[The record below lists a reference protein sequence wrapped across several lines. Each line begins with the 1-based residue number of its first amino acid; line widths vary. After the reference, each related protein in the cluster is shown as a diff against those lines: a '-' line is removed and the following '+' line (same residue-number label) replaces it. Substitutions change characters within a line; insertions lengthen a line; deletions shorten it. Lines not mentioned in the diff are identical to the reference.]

1 MFYKGIIFDLDNT
14 LYDYDR
20 CHNFSIEIVFD
31 YINNKYNKICDGVYN
46 KVSNELK
53 NEVGPT
59 ASSHNKSIYFKHLLE
74 NLTISLSVLPI
85 IEELYWNNFYK
96 HMECYTGV
104 REFIEW
110 NKKQG
115 KKIGVLTDYETQ
127 YQIVKLKQLGILD
140 YIDVI
145 VTSEEVGIEKPSVQ
159 MFQTILHKLK
169 LQPEN
174 VIMIGDN
181 YKKDIEGANR
191 MGIYGYHYT
200 SFTPLR
206 IKNEQSASLL
216 SLINANKLG
225 VLNEKR
231 CKNTHEQ
238 HETYEEF
245 SDFTLLHSKMRDISS
260 ELNKLKKLSKYVG
273 ERFDLVQAGGGNT
286 SVKLNNIMYI
296 KESGVHLTTIDESNG
311 YVVIDNHKLM
321 CDIENNNTK
330 DVLQY
335 NLFGNKK
342 RGSIET
348 FMHSILKEY
357 TVHIH
362 PIQTNRILVSNE
374 ARQICNKL
382 FPKALVIDYVTPG
395 IKVCNEIKNKYNGE
409 NLIFLINHG
418 IIITS
423 DKIEDIYYLLEDVIN
438 KYTENDCIFF
448 EKYKRTNEI
457 SKQIND
463 VFCKDNDNDN
473 NYKYVISYLCD
484 DEVINKYYK
493 EKRHLFIE
501 KPAYPD
507 ALIYCGV
514 IPLFSIETNDINEYK
529 KKYNETPK
537 IVIYKEHIYI
547 ISHSLQKCKE
557 IEDVFKSNLMIMD
570 SIYDKNYLST
580 EEICYLNNWDAE
592 KYRKLL

>member
-20 CHNFSIEIVFD
+20 FHHFSLEKVFE
-31 YINNKYNKICDGVYN
+31 YIHLNYNKQCSQIYN
-46 KVSNELK
+46 KVSKELK
-53 NEVGPT
+53 NELGPT

-74 NLTISLSVLPI
+74 HLTISLSVLPI
-85 IEELYWNNFYK
+85 IEELYWKHFYES
-96 HMECYTGV
+96 MVCYKGV

-110 NKKQG
+110 NKQQG
-115 KKIGVLTDYETQ
+115 KKIGILTDYETQ
-127 YQIVKLKQLGILD
+127 YQIVKLKHLGILD

-181 YKKDIEGANR
+181 YKKDIEGANQI
-191 MGIYGYHYT
+191 GIYGYYYT
-200 SFTPLR
+200 SF
-206 IKNEQSASLL
+206 
-216 SLINANKLG
+216 
-225 VLNEKR
+225 
-231 CKNTHEQ
+231 KNTHEQ

-286 SVKLNNIMYI
+286 SFKLNNIMYI
-296 KESGVHLTTIDESNG
+296 KESGIHLTTIDETNG
-311 YVVIDNHKLM
+311 YVMIDNRLLKN
-321 CDIENNNTK
+321 DIENNNTK
-330 DVLQY
+330 DVLKY

-348 FMHSILKEY
+348 FMHSILNKY

-362 PIQTNRILVSNE
+362 PIQTNRILVSNQAKE
-374 ARQICNKL
+374 ICNKL
-382 FPKALVIDYVTPG
+382 YPNALVIDYLTPG
-395 IKVCNEIKNKYNGE
+395 IKVCNEIKKKYNGE
-409 NLIFLINHG
+409 SLIFLINHG

-423 DKIEDIYYLLEDVIN
+423 DSIGIIYYLLEDVIN
-438 KYTENDCIFF
+438 KFTEKDCMMF

-457 SKQIND
+457 SKQINY
-463 VFCKDNDNDN
+463 VYFNDAIN
-473 NYKYVISYLCD
+473 NINNTMNNTNKWIISYLSD

-514 IPLFSIETNDINEYK
+514 IPLCSIETTDINDYK
-529 KKYNETPK
+529 QKYNELPK
-537 IVIYKEHIYI
+537 IVVYKDHIYTV
-547 ISHSLQKCKE
+547 SHSLQKCKE

-570 SIYDKNYLST
+570 TVYDKNYLST

>member
-14 LYDYDR
+14 LYDYDI
-20 CHNFSIEIVFD
+20 CHNFSIEIVFE
-31 YINNKYNKICDGVYN
+31 YIKNKYNKICNDVYK
-46 KVSNELK
+46 KVSNDLK

-74 NLTISLSVLPI
+74 NLTISLSILPI

-96 HMECYTGV
+96 HMVCYTGV

-140 YIDVI
+140 HIDVI

-200 SFTPLR
+200 SF
-206 IKNEQSASLL
+206 K
-216 SLINANKLG
+216 
-225 VLNEKR
+225 
-231 CKNTHEQ
+231 EQ

-245 SDFTLLHSKMRDISS
+245 SSFTLLHSKMRDISS
-260 ELNKLKKLSKYVG
+260 ELNKLKKLSKHVG

-296 KESGVHLTTIDESNG
+296 KESGVHLTTIDETNG

-321 CDIENNNTK
+321 RDIKNNNTK

-348 FMHSILKEY
+348 FMHSNLKEY

-374 ARQICNKL
+374 ARHICNKL
-382 FPKALVIDYVTPG
+382 FQKALVIDYLTPG

-423 DKIEDIYYLLEDVIN
+423 DKIEDIYYLLEDVIH
-438 KYTENDCIFF
+438 KFTENDCIFF
-448 EKYKRTNEI
+448 EKYKRTNDI

-463 VFCKDNDNDN
+463 VFCKDINNDINNDINKNN
-473 NYKYVISYLCD
+473 NYKCVISYLCD
-484 DEVINKYYK
+484 DEVINRYYK

-514 IPLFSIETNDINEYK
+514 IPLCSIETNDIDEYK

-547 ISHSLQKCKE
+547 VSHSLQKCKE

-570 SIYDKNYLST
+570 SVYDKNYLST
-580 EEICYLNNWDAE
+580 EEICFLNNWDAE

>member
-20 CHNFSIEIVFD
+20 CHDFSLEKVFE
-31 YINNKYNKICDGVYN
+31 YIQLNYNKQCSQIYN
-46 KVSNELK
+46 KVSKELK

-74 NLTISLSVLPI
+74 HLTISLSVLPI
-85 IEELYWNNFYK
+85 IEELYWKHFYES
-96 HMECYTGV
+96 MVCYTNV

-110 NKKQG
+110 NKQQG

-140 YIDVI
+140 YIDVV

-159 MFQTILHKLK
+159 MFQTILHKLN
-169 LQPEN
+169 LQPEH

-181 YKKDIEGANR
+181 YKKDIEGANQV
-191 MGIYGYHYT
+191 GIYGYYYTYFKQNYEHYE
-200 SFTPLR
+200 R
-206 IKNEQSASLL
+206 
-216 SLINANKLG
+216 
-225 VLNEKR
+225 
-231 CKNTHEQ
+231 
-238 HETYEEF
+238 YEEF
-245 SDFTLLHSKMRDISS
+245 SNFIFLHKKMSDISC

-296 KESGVHLTTIDESNG
+296 KESGVHLTTIDETNG
-311 YVVIDNHKLM
+311 YAMIDNHKLSR
-321 CDIENNNTK
+321 DIENNNTK
-330 DVLQY
+330 DVLKY
-335 NLFGNKK
+335 NLFGSKK

-348 FMHSILKEY
+348 FMHSILNKY

-362 PIQTNRILVSNE
+362 PIQINRILVSSQAKE
-374 ARQICNKL
+374 ICNKL
-382 FPKALVIDYVTPG
+382 FPKALVIDYLTPG
-395 IKVCNEIKNKYNGE
+395 IKVCNEIKKKYNGE
-409 NLIFLINHG
+409 SLIFLINHG

-423 DKIEDIYYLLEDVIN
+423 DKIEDIYYLLEDVIH
-438 KYTENDCIFF
+438 KFTENDCMLF

-457 SKQIND
+457 SKQINH
-463 VFCKDNDNDN
+463 VYFNDAIN
-473 NYKYVISYLCD
+473 NMNNTNKWIISYLSD

-493 EKRHLFIE
+493 EKRHLLNE
-501 KPAYPD
+501 NPAYPD
-507 ALIYCGV
+507 ALIYCGI
-514 IPLFSIETNDINEYK
+514 IPLFSIETNDIIEYK
-529 KKYNETPK
+529 ENYNELPK
-537 IVIYKEHIYI
+537 IVVYKDNIYI
-547 ISHSLQKCKE
+547 VSHSLQKCKE

-570 SIYDKNYLST
+570 SVYDKNYLST

>member
-31 YINNKYNKICDGVYN
+31 YIKNKYNKICDGVYN

-96 HMECYTGV
+96 HMVCYTGV

-200 SFTPLR
+200 SF
-206 IKNEQSASLL
+206 
-216 SLINANKLG
+216 
-225 VLNEKR
+225 
-231 CKNTHEQ
+231 KNTHEQ

-260 ELNKLKKLSKYVG
+260 ELNKLKKLSKHVG

-296 KESGVHLTTIDESNG
+296 KESGVHLTTIDETNG

-321 CDIENNNTK
+321 RDIENNNTK
-330 DVLQY
+330 DVLKY

-374 ARQICNKL
+374 AREICNKL
-382 FPKALVIDYVTPG
+382 FPKALVIDYLTPG

-423 DKIEDIYYLLEDVIN
+423 DKIEDIYYLLEDVIH
-438 KYTENDCIFF
+438 KFTENDCIFF

-457 SKQIND
+457 SKQINY
-463 VFCKDNDNDN
+463 VFCKDINNDINNDNDKDN
-473 NYKYVISYLCD
+473 NYKCVISYLCD
-484 DEVINKYYK
+484 DEFINRYYK

-514 IPLFSIETNDINEYK
+514 IPLCSIETNDIDEYK

-547 ISHSLQKCKE
+547 VSHSLQKCKE

-570 SIYDKNYLST
+570 SVYDKNYLST